1 MDCSKKPYSA
11 CLVGYEYSFFKYCTP
26 TFIRNVFISR
36 FTSDRVVHDDL
47 CSQLGL
53 LQTSLVITPI
63 RQRMIRGRNIHND
76 DVLANLAKNSR
87 MRIKVGLR
95 TVFIHWFSLTLLS
108 VPQQAC
114 QNISRGWRWLQHPSL
129 DESQVSSEW
138 M

>member
-36 FTSDRVVHDDL
+36 FYFR

-87 MRIKVGLR
+87 MRIKVGLQYSF
-95 TVFIHWFSLTLLS
+95 TGFLSLFFQFHNKLAKTSLEVGDDYNIPHWM
-108 VPQQAC
+108 
-114 QNISRGWRWLQHPSL
+114 NHR
-129 DESQVSSEW
+129 
-138 M
+138 

>member
-53 LQTSLVITPI
+53 LQNSLVITPI

-76 DVLANLAKNSR
+76 DVLANLAQKFSHAD
-87 MRIKVGLR
+87 KGWL